1 MVCINVLV
9 LGLYHAMGWQ
19 LGAIEGVSI
28 TVLVGLSVDFCIHFS
43 EAFVQ
48 SRLELRTDRAQC
60 VPPLAPFVAPS
71 YLWLHTAYSLL
82 QDPSNSSHRD
92 CKFLHASSLSVL

>member
-9 LGLYHAMGWQ
+9 LGLYHVMGWT

-43 EAFVQ
+43 EAFVM
-48 SRLELRTDRAQC
+48 SRLQHRKDRAQC
-60 VPPLAPFVAPS
+60 VATPS
-71 YLWLHTAYSLL
+71 FP
-82 QDPSNSSHRD
+82 QV
-92 CKFLHASSLSVL
+92 HAVNVRRF